1 MSRFFPHTPYA
12 EDQPLYRTVLTT
24 HVLYRGFQAG
34 AIGGILS
41 GMVGSLVKSIRAG
54 SSSTVFAGWSALQ
67 RSTGIGSMVGLGA
80 MVVALPL
87 RMWGKTEIEWKDR
100 SWRLLENKGQMAVDD
115 WSLSGAVLIPLYMSM
130 RKQNAERL
138 GWKMA
143 MGRAGIG
150 STAGIVGYL
159 GWTYLLNSG
168 PL

>member
-12 EDQPLYRTVLTT
+12 EDQPLHRTILTT

-34 AIGGILS
+34 AIGGIMN
-41 GMVGSLVKSIRAG
+41 GMVRSLVTTIRTG
-54 SSSTVFAGWSALQ
+54 SSSTMFAGWSALQ
-67 RSTGIGSMVGLGA
+67 RSTGIGSVVGLGA
-80 MVVALPL
+80 MVVILPL

-115 WSLSGAVLIPLYMSM
+115 WSLSGAVLMPLYMFM
-130 RKQNAERL
+130 RKHNGERL

-150 STAGIVGYL
+150 STAGIIGYL
-159 GWTYLLNSG
+159 GWTYLINGGAL
-168 PL
+168 